1 MRVGTGYDSHR
12 FTDARPLVL
21 GGVSIPDT
29 PGLEGH
35 SDGDAVLH
43 ALTDALLGAAG
54 LGNIGR
60 LFPDTDPEF
69 ADADSAELLRHALRL
84 LEAENYQVVNADV
97 TVIAEIPRIEP
108 YAAAMS
114 ERIAAILQ
122 IAPGC
127 VSIKGKSNEGLGWI
141 GRREGLAV
149 QAVVL
154 LDRIADIDA
163 LHASI
168 RVR

>member
-21 GGVSIPDT
+21 GGVSIPDA

-60 LFPDTDPEF
+60 LFPDTDPAF
-69 ADADSAELLRHALRL
+69 AGADSAELLRSALRL
-84 LEAENYQVVNADV
+84 IEAENYQVVNADV
-97 TVIAEIPRIEP
+97 TVIAETPRIEP
-108 YAAAMS
+108 HAAAMS
-114 ERIAAILQ
+114 ERIAEILQ

-149 QAVVL
+149 QAVAL